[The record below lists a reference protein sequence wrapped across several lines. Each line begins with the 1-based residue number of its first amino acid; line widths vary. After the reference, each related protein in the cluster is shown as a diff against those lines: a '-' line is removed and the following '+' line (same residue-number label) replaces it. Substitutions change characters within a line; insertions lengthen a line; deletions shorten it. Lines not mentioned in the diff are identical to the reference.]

1 MPLLMF
7 QLPRAGIDPT
17 TWMVSPGLVV
27 ASTVKVTITAEG
39 VVHGGL
45 VVVDGG
51 VSGQTVLV
59 AVL

>member
-1 MPLLMF
+1 ML

-17 TWMVSPGLVV
+17 TRIVSPKLVV
-27 ASTVKVTITAEG
+27 TTSSKVTATAEG

-45 VVVDGG
+45 G
-51 VSGQTVLV
+51 VIAGVPGQTVLV